1 LVDLKVDS
9 KVMRLASEDVA
20 AGIKQAFGQARLA
33 AQAEVKA
40 VNGRPAGLDDAAVTR
55 LAQVSEESLK
65 RLADLAGIAQSISD
79 KLGTV

>member
-1 LVDLKVDS
+1 LVDLKLDS
-9 KVMRLASEDVA
+9 KVMRLPSEDVA
-20 AGIKQAFGQARLA
+20 TGIKQAFGQARLA
-33 AQAEVKA
+33 AQVAVKT

-55 LAQVSEESLK
+55 LTQVSEESLK